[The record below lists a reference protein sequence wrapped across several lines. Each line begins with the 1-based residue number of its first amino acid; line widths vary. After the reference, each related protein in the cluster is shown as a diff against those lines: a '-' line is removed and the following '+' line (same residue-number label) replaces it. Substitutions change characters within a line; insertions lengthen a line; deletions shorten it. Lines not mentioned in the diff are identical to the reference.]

1 MSFET
6 YHKENAYGEVLYNT
20 SREFFSPLQGEEKY
34 CTAGF
39 KEIGLIYGA
48 TEESYRKTSA
58 LLNRIRHQEEGG
70 TPSRTIRE
78 TTERE
83 GLMIQDHLEQKV
95 CTIFQEGGFTP
106 EGQPPA
112 SMLDTLAPQ
121 TPLVADATVNEVRPP
136 KVLPEPCQV
145 DIFTDPFADA
155 DGQDAAET
163 SGEGVVLQALN
174 ELVASRGLSARS
186 RLDILKNPVSY
197 EDPQDAVKIS
207 IDDVGAKKQKETR
220 EPQPHGPPS
229 KKKRVYVQNT
239 VIHVEQGGQFYMLNG
254 DGALGVLRLL
264 LAFLLH
270 NKLLSHAFVFFVDGN
285 AFYSSV
291 ARYFSWYSNLSVIL
305 DWYHLRKKC
314 RELLSMAMKGSKLRN
329 AVLGKLM
336 PLLWYGLVD
345 QAIDY
350 LSHLPEDQIKNPDEL
365 LHLMTYL
372 GKNRPMIPVYAI
384 RRELGLRN
392 SSNLG
397 EKANDL
403 LVAAR
408 QKHNGM
414 SWSKSGSVA
423 LASVTALKKNKTY
436 TKWFQERKLEFK
448 LVSS

>member
-1 MSFET
+1 MNL
-6 YHKENAYGEVLYNT
+6 YDEVLYNT
-20 SREFFSPLQGEEKY
+20 SRDFFSPLQGEEKY
-34 CTAGF
+34 CTEGL
-39 KEIGLIYGA
+39 KEIALIYGA

-58 LLNRIRHQEEGG
+58 LLNRMRHQEEGG
-70 TPSRTIRE
+70 TPCRTIRE

-95 CTIFQEGGFTP
+95 CTIFQACGFTP
-106 EGQPPA
+106 AGQPPA
-112 SMLDTLAPQ
+112 SILDPLAPHP
-121 TPLVADATVNEVRPP
+121 PLVEEENVHERVPPTVR
-136 KVLPEPCQV
+136 PEPCQA
-145 DIFTDPFADA
+145 DRFTDPLADE
-155 DGQDAAET
+155 DGPDAVET
-163 SGEGVVLQALN
+163 SVDGVVLQALN
-174 ELVASRGLSARS
+174 ELVSARGLSDSS
-186 RLDILKNPVSY
+186 RLDMLKNPVSY

-207 IDDVGAKKQKETR
+207 VDDVGAKKQKETR
-220 EPQPHGPPS
+220 EAQPHGPPS
-229 KKKRVYVQNT
+229 EKKRAYVQNT

-254 DGALGVLRLL
+254 YGALGVLRLL

-270 NKLLSHAFVFFVDGN
+270 NELFGHVFVFFVDGHS
-285 AFYSSV
+285 FYSSV
-291 ARYFSWYSNLSVIL
+291 VQTFSWYPKLSVIL

-336 PLLWYGLVD
+336 PFLWYGLVD
-345 QAIDY
+345 QAINY
-350 LSHLPEDQIKNPDEL
+350 LSDIPEAQIKNPDEL

-392 SSNLG
+392 SSNRG

-436 TKWFQERKLEFK
+436 KKWFQERKLEFK
-448 LVSS
+448 LVS